1 MIEDLFADFCWQKD
15 LLLFFCKRF
24 IIESDKEVRAM
35 KERTYAILNRLINSE
50 IPLSVKYLSSEFEVS
65 ERTIRNEIGTI
76 NELLIEY
83 QLPLVESIRSRGMHL
98 TLTNSQIRKIRELEK
113 SKSEF
118 KYLTREERVLD
129 LILGIAFGKEPI
141 FLNRKEE
148 MYQVSKSS
156 IAEDIRQVRRNLEY
170 YHVKV
175 VSIPKQGLQ
184 FQAKEQFIRAML
196 FSIIS
201 TILLSDDQG
210 KKGIVFKYL
219 NKGQFSY
226 LDEIYS
232 KFISNLEV
240 SHYRTNFNLL
250 VYIWIARIQQGK
262 YISESEE
269 DEGLVQQNN
278 KVYRYIN
285 AVLNKVGVKINL
297 EEESYIY
304 FLLNT
309 LNREDDYR
317 PINWLDLQLLIMQ
330 FIQYVETE
338 TGIPFSKKE
347 AQLQE
352 ALYNHMISMVERI
365 KNGLQL
371 VNPLRDKIKQTY
383 GVVYKVVES
392 YLKTNESEFGGSIT
406 EDEIAF
412 LTIHFSTALSEIN
425 QNNKYWYRAIVIC
438 NHGIATGRL
447 LAENLKEYFNIEVL
461 AVLSSREINLVKK
474 FDVDLVF
481 STVKMSYNSKPI
493 MILDTIF
500 NDETKILVKHF
511 LESNSQYR
519 RLITTRNDYTEMF
532 QKLLKMVEQTFG
544 EISNNFYGDLEKLFH
559 KNQLEINK
567 REVQPMIQD
576 ILSDDNILLETEE
589 FTWQEAIK
597 KVAEPL
603 LSKEIIT
610 GDYIQA
616 MIESVEEYGP
626 YIVIGPHLALAH
638 ARPEDGSL
646 KLGLSLSIFEKPVVF
661 GHEFNDPVKVMFCLS
676 AIDSYS
682 HLNVMKRLVN
692 LIREEDNL
700 IKLTEAKS
708 IKTVK
713 EILFNEAIEEEK

>member
-1 MIEDLFADFCWQKD
+1 MQTFVGKKIYFC
-15 LLLFFCKRF
+15 FFCKRF

-500 NDETKILVKHF
+500 NDETKIFVKHF

>member
-1 MIEDLFADFCWQKD
+1 MQTFVGKKIYFC
-15 LLLFFCKRF
+15 FFCKRF

-201 TILLSDDQG
+201 TILLSDNQG

>member
-1 MIEDLFADFCWQKD
+1 MQTFVGKKIYFC
-15 LLLFFCKRF
+15 FFCKRF

-175 VSIPKQGLQ
+175 VSIPKRGLQ
-184 FQAKEQFIRAML
+184 FQPKEQFIRAML

>member
-1 MIEDLFADFCWQKD
+1 MQTFVGKKIYFC
-15 LLLFFCKRF
+15 FFCKCF

>member
-1 MIEDLFADFCWQKD
+1 
-15 LLLFFCKRF
+15 
-24 IIESDKEVRAM
+24 M

-50 IPLSVKYLSSEFEVS
+50 IPLSVRYLSSEFEVS

-76 NELLIEY
+76 NEWLIEY
-83 QLPLVESIRSRGMHL
+83 QLPPVKSIYSRGMHL

-118 KYLTREERVLD
+118 KYLTREERILD
-129 LILGIAFGKEPI
+129 LILAIAFGKEPV
-141 FLNRKEE
+141 FLNQKEE
-148 MYQVSKSS
+148 VYQVSKSS
-156 IAEDIRQVRRNLEY
+156 IDEDIRQVRRHLED

-210 KKGIVFKYL
+210 KKKIVFNYL
-219 NKGQFSY
+219 SHGQLTY

-232 KFISNLEV
+232 NFISNLEV
-240 SHYRTNFNLL
+240 SHYRINFNLL
-250 VYIWIARIQQGK
+250 VYIWIVRIQEGN

-269 DEGLVQQNN
+269 DEGFVQQNN

-285 AVLNKVGVKINL
+285 AVLNQLGVEVNL
-297 EEESYIY
+297 EEERYIY

-330 FIQYVETE
+330 LIQYVETE

-347 AQLQE
+347 VQLQE

-544 EISNNFYGDLEKLFH
+544 EISHNFYGDLEKLFH

-589 FTWQEAIK
+589 LTWQEAIK

>member
-1 MIEDLFADFCWQKD
+1 
-15 LLLFFCKRF
+15 
-24 IIESDKEVRAM
+24 M

-219 NKGQFSY
+219 NKEQFSY

>member
-1 MIEDLFADFCWQKD
+1 MQTFVGKNIYFC
-15 LLLFFCKRF
+15 FFCKRF

>member
-1 MIEDLFADFCWQKD
+1 MQTFVGKKIYFC
-15 LLLFFCKRF
+15 FFCKRF

-589 FTWQEAIK
+589 FTWQKAIK

>member
-285 AVLNKVGVKINL
+285 EVLNKVGVKINL

-406 EDEIAF
+406 EDKIAF

>member
-201 TILLSDDQG
+201 TILLSDDQE

-297 EEESYIY
+297 EESYIY

>member
-1 MIEDLFADFCWQKD
+1 MQTFVGKKIYFC
-15 LLLFFCKRF
+15 FFCKRF

-184 FQAKEQFIRAML
+184 FQEKEQFIRAML

>member
-1 MIEDLFADFCWQKD
+1 MQTFVGKKIYFC
-15 LLLFFCKRF
+15 FFCKRF

-347 AQLQE
+347 TQLQE

>member
-1 MIEDLFADFCWQKD
+1 MQTFVGKKIYFC
-15 LLLFFCKRF
+15 FFCKRF

-371 VNPLRDKIKQTY
+371 VNPLRNKIKQTY

>member
-1 MIEDLFADFCWQKD
+1 
-15 LLLFFCKRF
+15 
-24 IIESDKEVRAM
+24 M

-309 LNREDDYR
+309 LNREDDYQ

>member
-1 MIEDLFADFCWQKD
+1 
-15 LLLFFCKRF
+15 
-24 IIESDKEVRAM
+24 
-35 KERTYAILNRLINSE
+35 
-50 IPLSVKYLSSEFEVS
+50 
-65 ERTIRNEIGTI
+65 
-76 NELLIEY
+76 
-83 QLPLVESIRSRGMHL
+83 
-98 TLTNSQIRKIRELEK
+98 
-113 SKSEF
+113 
-118 KYLTREERVLD
+118 
-129 LILGIAFGKEPI
+129 
-141 FLNRKEE
+141 
-148 MYQVSKSS
+148 
-156 IAEDIRQVRRNLEY
+156 
-170 YHVKV
+170 
-175 VSIPKQGLQ
+175 
-184 FQAKEQFIRAML
+184 
-196 FSIIS
+196 
-201 TILLSDDQG
+201 
-210 KKGIVFKYL
+210 
-219 NKGQFSY
+219 
-226 LDEIYS
+226 
-232 KFISNLEV
+232 
-240 SHYRTNFNLL
+240 
-250 VYIWIARIQQGK
+250 
-262 YISESEE
+262 
-269 DEGLVQQNN
+269 
-278 KVYRYIN
+278 
-285 AVLNKVGVKINL
+285 
-297 EEESYIY
+297 
-304 FLLNT
+304 
-309 LNREDDYR
+309 
-317 PINWLDLQLLIMQ
+317 MQ

>member
-1 MIEDLFADFCWQKD
+1 
-15 LLLFFCKRF
+15 
-24 IIESDKEVRAM
+24 M

-201 TILLSDDQG
+201 TILLSDDQE

-297 EEESYIY
+297 EESYIY

>member
-1 MIEDLFADFCWQKD
+1 MQTFVGKKIYFC
-15 LLLFFCKRF
+15 FFCKRF

-285 AVLNKVGVKINL
+285 AVLNRVGVKINL

>member
-1 MIEDLFADFCWQKD
+1 
-15 LLLFFCKRF
+15 
-24 IIESDKEVRAM
+24 
-35 KERTYAILNRLINSE
+35 
-50 IPLSVKYLSSEFEVS
+50 
-65 ERTIRNEIGTI
+65 
-76 NELLIEY
+76 
-83 QLPLVESIRSRGMHL
+83 
-98 TLTNSQIRKIRELEK
+98 
-113 SKSEF
+113 
-118 KYLTREERVLD
+118 
-129 LILGIAFGKEPI
+129 
-141 FLNRKEE
+141 
-148 MYQVSKSS
+148 
-156 IAEDIRQVRRNLEY
+156 
-170 YHVKV
+170 
-175 VSIPKQGLQ
+175 
-184 FQAKEQFIRAML
+184 ML

-392 YLKTNESEFGGSIT
+392 YLKTNESE
-406 EDEIAF
+406 
-412 LTIHFSTALSEIN
+412 
-425 QNNKYWYRAIVIC
+425 
-438 NHGIATGRL
+438 
-447 LAENLKEYFNIEVL
+447 
-461 AVLSSREINLVKK
+461 LV
-474 FDVDLVF
+474 V
-481 STVKMSYNSKPI
+481 
-493 MILDTIF
+493 
-500 NDETKILVKHF
+500 
-511 LESNSQYR
+511 Q
-519 RLITTRNDYTEMF
+519 
-532 QKLLKMVEQTFG
+532 LLKM
-544 EISNNFYGDLEKLFH
+544 
-559 KNQLEINK
+559 
-567 REVQPMIQD
+567 R
-576 ILSDDNILLETEE
+576 
-589 FTWQEAIK
+589 
-597 KVAEPL
+597 
-603 LSKEIIT
+603 
-610 GDYIQA
+610 
-616 MIESVEEYGP
+616 
-626 YIVIGPHLALAH
+626 
-638 ARPEDGSL
+638 
-646 KLGLSLSIFEKPVVF
+646 
-661 GHEFNDPVKVMFCLS
+661 
-676 AIDSYS
+676 
-682 HLNVMKRLVN
+682 
-692 LIREEDNL
+692 
-700 IKLTEAKS
+700 
-708 IKTVK
+708 
-713 EILFNEAIEEEK
+713 

>member
-219 NKGQFSY
+219 NKEQFSY

>member
-1 MIEDLFADFCWQKD
+1 MQTFVGKKIYFC
-15 LLLFFCKRF
+15 FFCKRF

-113 SKSEF
+113 SRSEF

>member
-1 MIEDLFADFCWQKD
+1 MQTFVGKKIYFC
-15 LLLFFCKRF
+15 FFCKRF

-576 ILSDDNILLETEE
+576 ILFDDNILLETEE

>member
-1 MIEDLFADFCWQKD
+1 
-15 LLLFFCKRF
+15 
-24 IIESDKEVRAM
+24 M

-98 TLTNSQIRKIRELEK
+98 TLTNSQICKIRELEK

>member
-461 AVLSSREINLVKK
+461 ALLSSREINLVKK

>member
-1 MIEDLFADFCWQKD
+1 
-15 LLLFFCKRF
+15 
-24 IIESDKEVRAM
+24 M

-406 EDEIAF
+406 EDKIAF

>member
-1 MIEDLFADFCWQKD
+1 LQTFVGKKIYFC
-15 LLLFFCKRF
+15 FFCKRF

>member
-1 MIEDLFADFCWQKD
+1 MQTFVGKKIYFC
-15 LLLFFCKRF
+15 FFCKRF

-201 TILLSDDQG
+201 TILLSDDQE

-297 EEESYIY
+297 EESYIY

>member
-1 MIEDLFADFCWQKD
+1 MQTFVGKKIYFC
-15 LLLFFCKRF
+15 FFCKRF

-250 VYIWIARIQQGK
+250 VYIWLARIQQGK

>member
-1 MIEDLFADFCWQKD
+1 MQTFVGKKIYFC
-15 LLLFFCKRF
+15 FFCKRF

-50 IPLSVKYLSSEFEVS
+50 IPLSIKYLSSEFEVS

>member
-1 MIEDLFADFCWQKD
+1 MQTFVGKKIYFC
-15 LLLFFCKRF
+15 FFCKRF

-118 KYLTREERVLD
+118 KYLTCEERVLD

>member
-1 MIEDLFADFCWQKD
+1 MQTFVGKKIYFC
-15 LLLFFCKRF
+15 FFCKRF

-317 PINWLDLQLLIMQ
+317 PINWLNLQLLIMQ

>member
-1 MIEDLFADFCWQKD
+1 
-15 LLLFFCKRF
+15 
-24 IIESDKEVRAM
+24 M
-35 KERTYAILNRLINSE
+35 KERTHAILNRLINSD
-50 IPLSVKYLSSEFEVS
+50 IPLSVKYLSNEFEVS

-76 NELLIEY
+76 NEWLIEY
-83 QLPLVESIRSRGMHL
+83 QLPLVDSIRSKGMHL
-98 TLTNSQIRKIRELEK
+98 ILTNAQIQKIRELEK
-113 SKSEF
+113 SESEF
-118 KYLTREERVLD
+118 KYLTREERLLD
-129 LILGIAFGKEPI
+129 LILDIAFGKEPV
-141 FLNRKEE
+141 FLNKKEE
-148 MYQVSKSS
+148 MYRISKSS
-156 IAEDIRQVRRNLEY
+156 IDEDIRQVRRNLEY

-175 VSIPKQGLQ
+175 ISVPKQGFQ
-184 FQAKEQFIRAML
+184 FQAKEKFIRAML

-201 TILLSDDQG
+201 ATLLGDDQG
-210 KKGIVFKYL
+210 KKEIVFKYL
-219 NKGQFSY
+219 NQGQFSC
-226 LDEIYS
+226 LDKIYGR
-232 KFISNLEV
+232 FISNLEV

-250 VYIWIARIQQGK
+250 AYIWITRIQQGN
-262 YISESEE
+262 YILKSEE
-269 DEGLVQQNN
+269 NEGVVQQNN
-278 KVYRYIN
+278 KVHRYIN
-285 AVLNKVGVKINL
+285 AVLNGAGMEVNL

-309 LNREDDYR
+309 LNREEDYR

-330 FIQYVETE
+330 LIQYVEVE
-338 TGIPFSKKE
+338 TGIPFSRKE
-347 AQLQE
+347 TQLQE
-352 ALYNHMISMVERI
+352 TLYNHMVSMVDRI

-383 GVVYKVVES
+383 GVVYKVVEQ
-392 YLKTNESEFGGSIT
+392 YLKINERALGGPIT

-447 LAENLKEYFNIEVL
+447 LAEKLKEYFNIEVL
-461 AVLSSREINLVKK
+461 AVLSSREINLVEK

-481 STVKMSYNSKPI
+481 STVKINYKSKPI
-493 MILDTIF
+493 MILDTVF
-500 NDETKILVKHF
+500 NDETKILVRHF
-511 LESNSQYR
+511 LESNNHCR
-519 RLITTRNDYTEMF
+519 RLITTKSDYTEMF
-532 QKLLKMVEQTFG
+532 QTLLKIVEQTFG
-544 EISNNFYGDLEKLFH
+544 EIDNNFYENIEELFH
-559 KNQLEINK
+559 QNQLKIDK
-567 REVQPMIQD
+567 REVQPMIRD
-576 ILSDDNILLETEE
+576 ILPDDNILFETKE

-610 GDYIQA
+610 SDYVQA

-626 YIVIGPHLALAH
+626 YIVIGPHFALAH

-646 KLGLSLSIFEKPVVF
+646 KLGLSLSIFEKPVIF

-682 HLNVMKRLVN
+682 HLNVMKSLVN

-700 IKLTEAKS
+700 IKLTEAKN

>member
-1 MIEDLFADFCWQKD
+1 
-15 LLLFFCKRF
+15 
-24 IIESDKEVRAM
+24 M

-201 TILLSDDQG
+201 TILLSDDQE

-297 EEESYIY
+297 EESYIY

-461 AVLSSREINLVKK
+461 AVLSSREIYLVKK

>member
-1 MIEDLFADFCWQKD
+1 MQTFVGKKIYFC
-15 LLLFFCKRF
+15 FFCKRF

-317 PINWLDLQLLIMQ
+317 PINWLGLQLLIMQ

>member
-1 MIEDLFADFCWQKD
+1 MQTFVGKKIYFC
-15 LLLFFCKRF
+15 FFCKRF

-210 KKGIVFKYL
+210 KKGIVSKYL

>member
-616 MIESVEEYGP
+616 MIESVEVYGP

>member
-1 MIEDLFADFCWQKD
+1 
-15 LLLFFCKRF
+15 
-24 IIESDKEVRAM
+24 M

-412 LTIHFSTALSEIN
+412 LTIHFSTALSKIN

>member
-1 MIEDLFADFCWQKD
+1 
-15 LLLFFCKRF
+15 
-24 IIESDKEVRAM
+24 M

-519 RLITTRNDYTEMF
+519 RLITTRNDYTEML

>member
-461 AVLSSREINLVKK
+461 AVFSSREINLVKK

>member
-425 QNNKYWYRAIVIC
+425 QNNKYWYGAIVIC

>member
-1 MIEDLFADFCWQKD
+1 MQTFVGKKIYFC
-15 LLLFFCKRF
+15 FFCKRF